1 MLTCYRSHSQIVEAV
16 KVTDRHVLSLSRDQT
31 LVVYD
36 RVAGK
41 ELKRVNIPGWGFTYS
56 LSLQDNSLYVGDR
69 DGGLHLIDASQDRF
83 SLVTSYDTGTR
94 DIISISAGLG
104 SVVTAGYRTI
114 RVFQLDLEMALINTV
129 KVLLRIVSAQ
139 SY

>member
-1 MLTCYRSHSQIVEAV
+1 M
-16 KVTDRHVLSLSRDQT
+16 TDRHVLSLYGDQT

-41 ELKRVNIPGWGFTYS
+41 ELKRVNIPGKGYTDS

-83 SLVTSYDTGTR
+83 SLVTSYDTGTPGLH
-94 DIISISAGLG
+94 SISAGLG
-104 SVVTAGYRTI
+104 SVVTAANTAGRDDGTI
-114 RVFQLDLEMALINTV
+114 RVFQPDLEMALINTV
-129 KVLLRIVSAQ
+129 KVLLRIVSAK